1 VSCECG
7 PGAAGVNGGRL
18 SCVSCLPGTF
28 TPDVGAETCATCAAG
43 SFVAGHGAVECGE
56 CDAGFYSTGGEFI
69 LFTYG
74 QLVDD
79 VMFCSQEPR
88 LVLRVL
94 SVSSSTRAG
103 PACATRAPRGRI
115 RPSRVPRD
123 ASSASPGPSRGSA
136 RRRVSRVPPGLSRV
150 KPARRRVRCVSPFY
164 FVWAIGM
171 TTEAP
176 LFVYLVT
183 ALCRGDVPRCRRA
196 GRLRRVPAGQRERRG
211 RIRDVCAVRPWDV
224 RVGRRPHAVRVV

>member
-1 VSCECG
+1 MSCECG

-43 SFVAGHGAVECGE
+43 SFVAGHGAVECGD
-56 CDAGFYSTGGEFI
+56 CDAGFYSTGGKF
-69 LFTYG
+69 LFGYFWLFFG
-74 QLVDD
+74 YFLVIFGNLRMGNCNDD
-79 VMFCSQEPR
+79 VFCSQEPR
-88 LVLRVL
+88 RVLRVP
-94 SVSSSTRAG
+94 SVSLSTRAG

-115 RPSRVPRD
+115 RPWRVPRD

-164 FVWAIGM
+164 
-171 TTEAP
+171 
-176 LFVYLVT
+176 
-183 ALCRGDVPRCRRA
+183 
-196 GRLRRVPAGQRERRG
+196 LRMGNW
-211 RIRDVCAVRPWDV
+211 IDN
-224 RVGRRPHAVRVV
+224 